1 VLVMD
6 GQSEPEAALLKLSGI
21 RKVFWSEEL
30 ETHALSDVHL
40 QIRRGEYVAI
50 AGPSGSGKTTL
61 LSILGLLEPPT
72 SGEHWLQGRPVQSLN
87 ARERARIRNREIGF
101 IFQNFNLIGDLTVYE
116 NAELPL
122 LYRGLTSGERRDR
135 VMAALERVQM
145 AHTVRH
151 MPSQLSGGQQQRVA
165 VARAVAGAPAVLLAD
180 EPTGSL
186 DSKSGDGVM
195 DLLDELHAAGT
206 TICIV
211 THNHDYARR
220 ARRAIHLFDGRVVD
234 DQAHVAA

>member
-1 VLVMD
+1 MLQARRGDGTDLAGYTAGDGRRERTRGDVVEVIGDPQGVLER
-6 GQSEPEAALLKLSGI
+6 G
-21 RKVFWSEEL
+21 L

-72 SGEHWLQGRPVQSLN
+72 SGEHWFQGRPVQSLN

-122 LYRGLTSGERRDR
+122 LYRGLSSGERRDR

-165 VARAVAGAPAVLLAD
+165 VARAVAGARECCSRTSRQEASTPR
-180 EPTGSL
+180 
-186 DSKSGDGVM
+186 
-195 DLLDELHAAGT
+195 AAT
-206 TICIV
+206 
-211 THNHDYARR
+211 A
-220 ARRAIHLFDGRVVD
+220 
-234 DQAHVAA
+234 